1 MYIWESFS
9 VADRGKPTFGATN
22 SFFTLGA
29 SVGPDQPNQPEDV
42 IKVETILGNTGD
54 HDLVRTDGPTGF
66 WSPDKENAVRSWQ
79 AKNGLKVDGLLKPNG
94 PTITSLKQATG
105 SVLGG
110 FIPPTPQDVDQHHAQ
125 RAQDEPG
132 ILNLRRARLSFPT
145 PSQKLELDEAS
156 RAFNADSARALSR
169 SSVDGD
175 IPRIYADYVKQ
186 AGIAESHP
194 TIMDLAEQM
203 NAKVGRDRT
212 DRVLHG
218 IVGQLPADQAKE
230 LLGGAVPAER
240 PLGVKVAD
248 LSDDHD
254 QPLFRT
260 AANQYAKADTGPLN
274 DAAPDVLSP
283 PAELPQGTEKPANDG
298 GGSKPVQTAMAPA
311 VAAGAVALGGLT
323 AGILGEKLPE
333 AMEKTR
339 KWWENQTTTVDPEA
353 GKPQVLTGPDP
364 SKPQIP
370 QAIPPSTPPQQ
381 VPPLPPSTAQKPSQQ
396 GANYPGQ
403 PAEPVKP
410 MGPLETGTLKP
421 DKQLDHATGAPPH
434 PSTTEGLDKTIPD
447 PELRSKVLKG
457 KILTGKTTAVG
468 QDGVVVDAGSGG
480 AAQAQKEFEQDA
492 ASVGAKIKD
501 IPGMPGGKSYDD
513 PKTGQSG
520 SYRPSS
526 TKEGRPTAETTYTGK
541 DGRKFTVKRRH

>member
-1 MYIWESFS
+1 M
-9 VADRGKPTFGATN
+9 GAN
-22 SFFTLGA
+22 AAPARMVVDHRRAASA
-29 SVGPDQPNQPEDV
+29 SVQRRIRQISQLQASAVIGAAANKMATDSRASKTSPAIRAANPPRTRDV
-42 IKVETILGNTGD
+42 KKFHFVGLKFLRLRCLLFRWSKAIAPTKAATKTTMSAGAISNIKPHVCSYQRLCFCG
-54 HDLVRTDGPTGF
+54 
-66 WSPDKENAVRSWQ
+66 WSPS
-79 AKNGLKVDGLLKPNG
+79 
-94 PTITSLKQATG
+94 
-105 SVLGG
+105 SV
-110 FIPPTPQDVDQHHAQ
+110 PPTHH
-125 RAQDEPG
+125 
-132 ILNLRRARLSFPT
+132 I
-145 PSQKLELDEAS
+145 S

-203 NAKVGRDRT
+203 NATVGRDRT

-254 QPLFRT
+254 QPLFRV
-260 AANQYAKADTGPLN
+260 AVNQYAKADTGTMN

-339 KWWENQTTTVDPEA
+339 KWWENQTTTVDPGA

-381 VPPLPPSTAQKPSQQ
+381 VPPLPPSMAQTPNVPKLE
-396 GANYPGQ
+396 GR
-403 PAEPVKP
+403 PAEPP
-410 MGPLETGTLKP
+410 RKP
-421 DKQLDHATGAPPH
+421 DVYDYRELPKPLDHSAGEKPH
-434 PSTTEGLDKTIPD
+434 ADTQ
-447 PELRSKVLKG
+447 KG
-457 KILTGKTTAVG
+457 I
-468 QDGVVVDAGSGG
+468 
-480 AAQAQKEFEQDA
+480 
-492 ASVGAKIKD
+492 GAKATSRSEVFESRLRRQLP
-501 IPGMPGGKSYDD
+501 PG
-513 PKTGQSG
+513 
-520 SYRPSS
+520 
-526 TKEGRPTAETTYTGK
+526 
-541 DGRKFTVKRRH
+541 

>member
-1 MYIWESFS
+1 M
-9 VADRGKPTFGATN
+9 
-22 SFFTLGA
+22 
-29 SVGPDQPNQPEDV
+29 

-105 SVLGG
+105 SLLGG
-110 FIPPTPQDVDQHHAQ
+110 FIPPTPEDVDQHHAQ

-203 NAKVGRDRT
+203 NATVGRDRT

-248 LSDDHD
+248 LPGDHD
-254 QPLFRT
+254 QPLFRA
-260 AANQYAKADTGPLN
+260 AANQYAKADTGTMN

-364 SKPQIP
+364 SKPQTAP
-370 QAIPPSTPPQQ
+370 TIPPSTPPQQ
-381 VPPLPPSTAQKPSQQ
+381 VPPLPPSTAQNPDVPKLE
-396 GANYPGQ
+396 GR
-403 PAEPVKP
+403 PAEPP
-410 MGPLETGTLKP
+410 RKP
-421 DKQLDHATGAPPH
+421 DVYDYTKLPKPLDHSAGDKPH
-434 PSTTEGLDKTIPD
+434 ADTQ
-447 PELRSKVLKG
+447 KG
-457 KILTGKTTAVG
+457 VEAIQDARVRQTVGGFLQGGGKTTNADEYGTQVVTNGGFKAVEADMRKLIEQAG
-468 QDGVVVDAGSGG
+468 GDPSKTRVETMHDGKTPRLNYDDGRLKIDGRAGS
-480 AAQAQKEFEQDA
+480 
-492 ASVGAKIKD
+492 
-501 IPGMPGGKSYDD
+501 
-513 PKTGQSG
+513 
-520 SYRPSS
+520 R
-526 TKEGRPTAETTYTGK
+526 EGRPTLSILVPGAAPK
-541 DGRKFTVKRRH
+541 GRNYEIKWRYE

>member
-1 MYIWESFS
+1 MSIWESFS
-9 VADRGKPTFGATN
+9 VAGRGKPAFGATN
-22 SFFTLGA
+22 NFFTLGA
-29 SVGPDQPNQPEDV
+29 PVGPDQPNRPEDV

-94 PTITSLKQATG
+94 PTITSLKRATG

-203 NAKVGRDRT
+203 NATVGRDRT

-254 QPLFRT
+254 QPLFR
-260 AANQYAKADTGPLN
+260 AAASGGNVLSMPMPPALPVGQSKPMP
-274 DAAPDVLSP
+274 PDVSKEDSKP
-283 PAELPQGTEKPANDG
+283 PIPDSVPSGAG
-298 GGSKPVQTAMAPA
+298 GGNGDAP
-311 VAAGAVALGGLT
+311 GL
-323 AGILGEKLPE
+323 
-333 AMEKTR
+333 
-339 KWWENQTTTVDPEA
+339 
-353 GKPQVLTGPDP
+353 
-364 SKPQIP
+364 
-370 QAIPPSTPPQQ
+370 
-381 VPPLPPSTAQKPSQQ
+381 
-396 GANYPGQ
+396 
-403 PAEPVKP
+403 
-410 MGPLETGTLKP
+410 
-421 DKQLDHATGAPPH
+421 
-434 PSTTEGLDKTIPD
+434 
-447 PELRSKVLKG
+447 
-457 KILTGKTTAVG
+457 
-468 QDGVVVDAGSGG
+468 GG
-480 AAQAQKEFEQDA
+480 AAGI
-492 ASVGAKIKD
+492 SLGST
-501 IPGMPGGKSYDD
+501 GMPTTAKNGGIAGGGKSGKVTSPASVVLRDMTGGVRVKGLRPFTGTTSVGGSIGRAIPFLGVFSTYLDYLNYLQSQDDD
-513 PKTGQSG
+513 P
-520 SYRPSS
+520 P
-526 TKEGRPTAETTYTGK
+526 
-541 DGRKFTVKRRH
+541 FI